1 MLEQKDNA
9 RSRVLPQP
17 FSKKLM
23 TAAASTRLVIADDH
37 PLFRD
42 GLTALLTD
50 GPDTEL
56 TGAATSGTEAV
67 DLARETQPD
76 VVVMDL
82 HMPGLNGIE
91 ATRRI
96 VADSPHITVLVL
108 TMFDDDDSIFSALR
122 AGARGYLLKG
132 ADQEQIRAAIRAAA
146 NGEMMT
152 SYYREDITGLPEMGV
167 VAARLWRDSGLKPQD
182 IQTAFIYDHFTPF
195 VFTQFEELGFCGR
208 GEAKDFATVE
218 RLSLGGEL
226 PINTNGGLLG
236 EAYIHGMNGIAEGV
250 RQVRGTSVNQVP
262 GVEHVLVTAGTMV
275 PTSALIVGVDN

>member
-1 MLEQKDNA
+1 MTEPI
-9 RSRVLPQP
+9 RVL
-17 FSKKLM
+17 
-23 TAAASTRLVIADDH
+23 IADDH

-56 TGAATSGTEAV
+56 VGAATSGTEAV

-76 VVVMDL
+76 VVIMDL

-132 ADQEQIRAAIRAAA
+132 ADQEQIRAAIQAAA
-146 NGEMMT
+146 NGEIIFGT
-152 SYYREDITGLPEMGV
+152 HL
-167 VAARLWRDSGLKPQD
+167 AARMLAYFTTPTAPPPVFPQLTDREREVLDLVAQGRANTVIAAKLGLSEKTIRNHVSNILTKLQVADRAQAIVQARDAGLGHQSR
-182 IQTAFIYDHFTPF
+182 I
-195 VFTQFEELGFCGR
+195 
-208 GEAKDFATVE
+208 
-218 RLSLGGEL
+218 
-226 PINTNGGLLG
+226 
-236 EAYIHGMNGIAEGV
+236 
-250 RQVRGTSVNQVP
+250 
-262 GVEHVLVTAGTMV
+262 
-275 PTSALIVGVDN
+275 